1 MAQHQPPCQ
10 SLTEHIS
17 IERADNEALELPVGV
32 FLRVAVAEFDAEHA
46 VPVIDPVDAWK
57 RLRDLGWTEP
67 ELRAMAGDR

>member
-1 MAQHQPPCQ
+1 MAPHRQPCPTIDAHQRRIRSQ
-10 SLTEHIS
+10 
-17 IERADNEALELPVGV
+17 RRYADMPVDE
-32 FLRVAVAEFDAEHA
+32 FIRIAVLEFDVEHA